1 LIKGFHGH
9 DRGLVHQHKRL
20 ERKAAMLLHQK
31 IAEKATINCLSNGL
45 LFVSPS
51 TTGDVGR

>member
-1 LIKGFHGH
+1 
-9 DRGLVHQHKRL
+9 
-20 ERKAAMLLHQK
+20 MLLHQK